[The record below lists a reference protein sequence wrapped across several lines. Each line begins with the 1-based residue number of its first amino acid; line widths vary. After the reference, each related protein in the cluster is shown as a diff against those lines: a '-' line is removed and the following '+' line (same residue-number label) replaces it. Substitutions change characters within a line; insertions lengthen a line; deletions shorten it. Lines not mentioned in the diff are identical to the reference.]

1 MSDFPTVSPFHPLPH
16 QSPPRMAVVSYSLP
30 ACRSALTREAGLY
43 PIRID
48 AKLGRWVK
56 NLAIRSWSFWSPT
69 DFASIYWRSPPQTNI
84 TRRTRCFFFHP
95 SPPWFVKKKT
105 WASNYQETFLA
116 ALPVTPTSAH
126 TKMAVHRSSNQP
138 PSITQLQ
145 GHPDGRCCC
154 QPKRPHTRSA
164 LGPWLFGTP
173 QKEEE
178 EMTQKKKAGK
188 IYVHAWYSRGS
199 LGICQWNA
207 QFIIKFVGYP
217 TYSRNGPLIFSR
229 APQLKPLAQVK
240 GHTFHLA
247 QRGFEDRLGK
257 VMGFPQERFHNSYK
271 HR

>member
-56 NLAIRSWSFWSPT
+56 NLGIRSWSFWSPT

-84 TRRTRCFFFHP
+84 TRRTRCFFSILHPLGLWKKNLGFKLPRNISCGSAGDSDLSTHQNGGAPFFQPTPKHHPASRSPRRQVLLPTQTSTHQVRTGSLAIWHP
-95 SPPWFVKKKT
+95 S
-105 WASNYQETFLA
+105 
-116 ALPVTPTSAH
+116 
-126 TKMAVHRSSNQP
+126 
-138 PSITQLQ
+138 
-145 GHPDGRCCC
+145 
-154 QPKRPHTRSA
+154 KRRGGNDP
-164 LGPWLFGTP
+164 
-173 QKEEE
+173 
-178 EMTQKKKAGK
+178 KKKAGK

-257 VMGFPQERFHNSYK
+257 VMGFPQGAIS
-271 HR
+271 